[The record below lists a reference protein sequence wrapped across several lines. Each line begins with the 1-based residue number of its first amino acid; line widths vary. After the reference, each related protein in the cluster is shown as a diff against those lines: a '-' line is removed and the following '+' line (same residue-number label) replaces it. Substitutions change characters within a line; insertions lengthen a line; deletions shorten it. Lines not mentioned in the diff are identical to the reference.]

1 MRPLLFGA
9 LPFPSA
15 NILRLTGMVVTFI
28 IPRPVGF
35 LSLPNPGPTELLPC
49 RRGSFYAKRALINRA
64 RPRATR
70 LGVCDSHGESFS
82 LSAIRAKSGK
92 DEAFIFR
99 MT

>member
-9 LPFPSA
+9 LPLPSA
-15 NILRLTGMVVTFI
+15 NILRLKGMVVALLFRGRSVSSPSPT
-28 IPRPVGF
+28 
-35 LSLPNPGPTELLPC
+35 PGPTELLPC

-82 LSAIRAKSGK
+82 LSAIRARSGK